1 MVKKMMIVMI
11 FYGGEIYS
19 SCCRLWSRRKTL
31 EERRFQLDCLIRTR
45 VEKSQIESS
54 TLLICDGFENNKVFD
69 IFLSFYH
76 L

>member
-19 SCCRLWSRRKTL
+19 SGCRLWSQTL

-54 TLLICDGFENNKVFD
+54 TLFICDGFENNKVFD
-69 IFLSFYH
+69 ILLSFYH